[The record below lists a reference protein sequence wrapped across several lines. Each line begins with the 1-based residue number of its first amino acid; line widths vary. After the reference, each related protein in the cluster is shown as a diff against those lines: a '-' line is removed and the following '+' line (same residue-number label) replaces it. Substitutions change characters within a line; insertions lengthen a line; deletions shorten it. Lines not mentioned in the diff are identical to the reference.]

1 MKDMMNRC
9 DDRLGIQTPPS
20 GGGSDAPRAMAAID
34 QDVPPSPGN
43 FSAANASRKPPDTL
57 SSGTESG
64 RFMRIGRIA
73 VSMVM
78 VSLPFM
84 SHGFAQTPDDHAA
97 RAHGKPIVK
106 GHPVQ
111 PTPGVVNE
119 RWRHHEMMLQ
129 SQPEQSG
136 RASSAPLS
144 GSRQTPSDADTRK

>member
-1 MKDMMNRC
+1 MNRC
-9 DDRLGIQTPPS
+9 DDRLGSQTPPS
-20 GGGSDAPRAMAAID
+20 GGGSDAPRALAAID
-34 QDVPPSPGN
+34 HDVPPSPGN
-43 FSAANASRKPPDTL
+43 FSATNASRKPPDML

-84 SHGFAQTPDDHAA
+84 SLGFAQTPDDHAA

-111 PTPGVVNE
+111 PTPGVVKE
-119 RWRHHEMMLQ
+119 RWRHHEMMLNL
-129 SQPEQSG
+129 S
-136 RASSAPLS
+136 ASSREAPRRPLYREAS
-144 GSRQTPSDADTRK
+144 KPLRAGTHGNDPSL